1 MLKVM
6 EKFKELRNS
15 EYILSFSPA
24 KEKYSKLYTLRTRL
38 HSRIRMDFGMTC
50 TWLQIS
56 AIPLRLR
63 GNHIP
68 F

>member
-24 KEKYSKLYTLRTRL
+24 KEKVFKAVYTLDKVT
-38 HSRIRMDFGMTC
+38 
-50 TWLQIS
+50 Q
-56 AIPLRLR
+56 
-63 GNHIP
+63 
-68 F
+68 